1 MILRNILILNHNYR
15 LIFRQFVGGI
25 LPLRQDAAGR
35 TRRLHRFAILLSR
48 SQGAHRALSNIDTHS
63 NQQPRNASLYSV
75 KLGKLWAM
83 VVRRLDTPPVEAFEQ
98 GFELG
103 LGHGNVCLR

>member
-1 MILRNILILNHNYR
+1 MQPRC
-15 LIFRQFVGGI
+15 
-25 LPLRQDAAGR
+25 GR
-35 TRRLHRFAILLSR
+35 ENETTPPIRYSTQQVSTRFGTTATF
-48 SQGAHRALSNIDTHS
+48 DTHS
-63 NQQPRNASLYSV
+63 NQKASSAPLYSV
-75 KLGKLWAM
+75 KLGNLWAM